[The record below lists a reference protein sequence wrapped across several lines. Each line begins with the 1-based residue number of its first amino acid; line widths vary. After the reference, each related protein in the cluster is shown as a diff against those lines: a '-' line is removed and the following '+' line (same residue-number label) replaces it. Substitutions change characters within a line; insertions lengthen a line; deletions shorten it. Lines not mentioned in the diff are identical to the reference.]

1 MRINPTILLLFC
13 SISFVSQNLSW
24 SQTTDS
30 LEKHLNYNQR
40 NNWITFDYDALNF
53 TNHAGHGWQ
62 TYSSIRVGF
71 GTEIIPAFALCIHLD
86 YYVNTIANEGGFYG
100 LRPRSAK
107 RYDVAFYGG
116 CLFLRLFELGCG
128 VYHTTSNQVIEGYA
142 GQTIGPW
149 GPSGSSTVRL
159 FLLGGIGYQFQFFD
173 RIILPFGLY
182 FRNSVYGDNDGSA
195 GVIFRIGLGF
205 KF

>member
-1 MRINPTILLLFC
+1 M
-13 SISFVSQNLSW
+13 
-24 SQTTDS
+24 
-30 LEKHLNYNQR
+30 
-40 NNWITFDYDALNF
+40 DYD
-53 TNHAGHGWQ
+53 
-62 TYSSIRVGF
+62 
-71 GTEIIPAFALCIHLD
+71 
-86 YYVNTIANEGGFYG
+86 VNTLANEAGFYG
-100 LRPRSAK
+100 LAPRSAK

-116 CLFLRLFELGCG
+116 CLFLRIFELGCG

-149 GPSGSSTVRL
+149 RPSGSSTVRL
-159 FLLGGIGYQFQFFD
+159 FLLGGFGYQFQFFD

-195 GVIFRIGLGF
+195 SLLFRIGLGL